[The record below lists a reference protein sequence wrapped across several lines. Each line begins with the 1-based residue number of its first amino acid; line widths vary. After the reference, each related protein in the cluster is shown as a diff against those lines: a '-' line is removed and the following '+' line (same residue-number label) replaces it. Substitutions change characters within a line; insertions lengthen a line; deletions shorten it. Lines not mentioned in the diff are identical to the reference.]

1 METDPSE
8 HEALTADPIDDEPEL
23 EDELGNL
30 DEPVDDTE
38 SAGTDE
44 APTGP

>member
-8 HEALTADPIDDEPEL
+8 HEAIQEDPAEEGADEAAREESEEFG
-23 EDELGNL
+23 ED
-30 DEPVDDTE
+30 E